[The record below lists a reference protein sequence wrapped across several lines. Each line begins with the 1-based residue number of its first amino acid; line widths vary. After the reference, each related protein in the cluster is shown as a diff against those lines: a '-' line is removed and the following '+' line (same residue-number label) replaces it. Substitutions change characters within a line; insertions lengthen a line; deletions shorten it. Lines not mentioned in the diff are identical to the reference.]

1 MMDRLFDLVMYQLY
15 ELTEEEI
22 SIVERKVTPVTLY
35 NPIILWYTF
44 LCHHRSPSYS
54 RSREC
59 RDVVQ
64 LAYLHPHVVPS
75 S

>member
-1 MMDRLFDLVMYQLY
+1 MVNVTFKYLNVLPLKGQLKKTNCLFDLVMYRLH

-22 SIVERKVTPVTLY
+22 SIVERKVTQVTLY

-54 RSREC
+54 RS
-59 RDVVQ
+59 
-64 LAYLHPHVVPS
+64 
-75 S
+75 